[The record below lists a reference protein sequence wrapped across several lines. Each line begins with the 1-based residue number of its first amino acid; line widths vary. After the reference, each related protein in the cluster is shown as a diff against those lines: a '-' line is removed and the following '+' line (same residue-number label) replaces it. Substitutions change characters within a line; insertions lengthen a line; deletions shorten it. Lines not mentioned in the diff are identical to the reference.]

1 MSDTLLFILSLFATF
16 LITVLALKWLIPI
29 LKSHKMGQKILE
41 IGPRWHK
48 NKEGTPTMGGLS
60 FIVAIALIAIVGFV
74 VLGLRDG
81 IRAIVP
87 GAITVAY
94 ACLNGLIGVIDDK
107 AKLRHKKNE
116 GLTPKEKY
124 LLQLVAAGAYLAAMM
139 LTKSLTT
146 VLHVPYADLSID
158 LGIGYY
164 VFALLLLTGM
174 VNSVNLT
181 DGIDGLASSVTAV
194 VGMFLALAAFLGRAG
209 VFGSSVSLISALMIG
224 GTLGFL
230 VYNFYPA
237 RVFMGDTGSLFLGG
251 LVVGSAFLMGNPLI
265 VVLVG
270 IVYLAETA
278 SVILQ
283 VSYFKLTH
291 GKRIFKM
298 APIHHHFEQCGF
310 SEIGVVA
317 LFVTVTVLGCA
328 AAWFGL

>member
-1 MSDTLLFILSLFATF
+1 MSDTSIFILSLSLTF
-16 LITVLALKWLIPI
+16 MITVLSLKWLIPV

-60 FIVAIALIAIVGFV
+60 FIFAATVLALIAFAVI
-74 VLGLRDG
+74 GLRDG
-81 IRAIVP
+81 IRAVIP
-87 GAITVAY
+87 GAITMVY
-94 ACLNGLIGVIDDK
+94 ALLNGMIGIIDDK

-116 GLTPKEKY
+116 GLTAKQKY
-124 LLQLVAAGAYLAAMM
+124 LLQLVVAGAYLAAMA
-139 LTKSLTT
+139 LTDSITT
-146 VLHVPYADLSID
+146 VLYIPYFDLSVD
-158 LGIGYY
+158 LGIAYY
-164 VFALLLLTGM
+164 LVALLLLTGI

-181 DGIDGLASSVTAV
+181 DGIDGLAASVTAV
-194 VGMFLALAAFLGRAG
+194 VGAFFALAAGFGLAG
-209 VFGSSVSLISALMIG
+209 VFGSSVSLLSALAIG

-251 LVVGSAFLMGNPLI
+251 LVVGMAFLIGNPLL
-265 VVLVG
+265 VLILG
-270 IVYLAETA
+270 LVYVMETA

-310 SEIGVVA
+310 TEIGVVV
-317 LFVTVTVLGCA
+317 LFVTVTVLGCT

>member
-1 MSDTLLFILSLFATF
+1 MSDTRIFILSLAVTF
-16 LITVLALKWLIPI
+16 IITVFILKWLIPV

-60 FIVAIALIAIVGFV
+60 FIVAIAVAAIAGFALIGV
-74 VLGLRDG
+74 RDG
-81 IRAIVP
+81 IKSVIP
-87 GAITVAY
+87 GAITLCY
-94 ACLNGLIGVIDDK
+94 AILNGLVGIIDDK

-116 GLTPKEKY
+116 GLTAKQKY
-124 LLQLVAAGAYLAAMM
+124 LLQLIVAGAYLAAMA
-139 LTKSLTT
+139 LTESITT
-146 VLHVPYADLSID
+146 ALYIPYFDITLE
-158 LGIGYY
+158 LGIAYY
-164 VFALLLLTGM
+164 IVALLLLTGI

-194 VGMFLALAAFLGRAG
+194 VGVFFALAAFFGRADANE
-209 VFGSSVSLISALMIG
+209 SAVSLVASLLIG

-251 LVVGSAFLMGNPLI
+251 LVVGTAFLMNNPLI
-265 VVLVG
+265 VLVIG
-270 IVYLAETA
+270 FAYLMETA

-283 VSYFKLTH
+283 VSCFKLTH

-310 SEIGVVA
+310 SEIGVVI
-317 LFVTVTVLGCA
+317 LFTAITVLGGV

>member
-1 MSDTLLFILSLFATF
+1 MSDTSIFILSLSLTF
-16 LITVLALKWLIPI
+16 MITVLSLKWLIPV

-60 FIVAIALIAIVGFV
+60 FIFAATVLALIAFAVI
-74 VLGLRDG
+74 GLRDG
-81 IRAIVP
+81 IRAVIP
-87 GAITVAY
+87 GAITMVY
-94 ACLNGLIGVIDDK
+94 ALLNGMIGIIDDK

-116 GLTPKEKY
+116 GLTAKQKY
-124 LLQLVAAGAYLAAMM
+124 LLQLVVAGAYLAAMA
-139 LTKSLTT
+139 LTDSITT
-146 VLHVPYADLSID
+146 ILYIPYFDLSVD
-158 LGIGYY
+158 LGIAYY
-164 VFALLLLTGM
+164 LVALLLLTGM

-181 DGIDGLASSVTAV
+181 DGIDGLAASVTAV
-194 VGMFLALAAFLGRAG
+194 VGAFFALAAGFGLAG
-209 VFGSSVSLISALMIG
+209 VFGSSVSLLSALTIG

-251 LVVGSAFLMGNPLI
+251 LVVGMAFLIGNPLL
-265 VVLVG
+265 VLILG
-270 IVYLAETA
+270 LVYVMETA

-310 SEIGVVA
+310 TEIGVVV
-317 LFVTVTVLGCA
+317 LFVTVTVLGCS